1 MAYVN
6 LDNEIVVE
14 KIVTFADSSKGGSA
28 ETIEEIES
36 IIFAS
41 TSDGTYATN
50 PVTYL
55 SMTGDSTNKALY
67 IAYMAEVNGNDLVHI
82 RRIDISG
89 GKTAFSHD
97 GKFGYDPD
105 NATTDDILNNI
116 TLGANLSSVFDAT
129 TGSLLITV
137 GAPLDATAT
146 TIQFDNLNEGSGSV
160 TLTEDIEFCLLSTCS
175 TIALSAQSIAD
186 AINASAELELQGL
199 TATSDGVDTVT
210 VEGIYQTDFL
220 ELDIR
225 AGALGDIMI
234 NKTSD
239 RWEIPYIDADKAA
252 GDKFKISIYS
262 GDLGIRLSN
271 CNDTSVLLAGTVP
284 AQELANDILE
294 SDKDADAADDQGLAI
309 GDTDKVL
316 IAVKALSSGEIQLY
330 EYDNGYALLETNADL
345 FSDDDVTD
353 IKLNIS
359 QNSSNTNAFLV
370 GRNSSSAIAFAR
382 ISHTA
387 GDFDVAGAETI
398 LDLDNDF
405 ELIENDN
412 ASEYD
417 IAAGTTS
424 NQALFLSVDTAN
436 SVAYLSTI
444 QSNGLGSA
452 TIDCSYD
459 SDQDLTKCMKIQT
472 VTGDSVFDLGVTLGD
487 AVEGVTLGV
496 DGDTA
501 GESTNDIIPLVYH
514 INDGGGNPAAD
525 AIPVLGIINING
537 VNFSNDNTAF
547 GANYI
552 IPYVND

>member
-1 MAYVN
+1 
-6 LDNEIVVE
+6 
-14 KIVTFADSSKGGSA
+14 
-28 ETIEEIES
+28 
-36 IIFAS
+36 
-41 TSDGTYATN
+41 
-50 PVTYL
+50 
-55 SMTGDSTNKALY
+55 
-67 IAYMAEVNGNDLVHI
+67 MAEVSTTDLMHI

-89 GKTAFSHD
+89 GKTGFTHD
-97 GKFGYDPD
+97 GKFGWDPD
-105 NATTDDILNNI
+105 YDD
-116 TLGANLSSVFDAT
+116 LSDNFT
-129 TGSLLITV
+129 TGTDLTDSINASGQLEISV
-137 GAPLDATAT
+137 DADMEGNVAVT
-146 TIQFDNLNEGSGSV
+146 TISMTGLSGAGPD
-160 TLTEDIEFCLLSTCS
+160 TLTEGVDFCPGAGACD
-175 TIALSAQSIAD
+175 TIDESGQAIAD
-186 AINASAELELQGL
+186 AINASTLTEWQGV
-199 TATSDGVDTVT
+199 TATYDTATDIITVDGT
-210 VEGIYQTDFL
+210 VEGDYL
-220 ELDIR
+220 ELDIG
-225 AGALGDIMI
+225 ATALGDIMI
-234 NKTSD
+234 NKTSGQ
-239 RWEIPYIDADKAA
+239 WEIPYIDADRSA
-252 GDKFKISIYS
+252 GNKFKISIY
-262 GDLGIRLSN
+262 
-271 CNDTSVLLAGTVP
+271 AGTLGQRLVDS
-284 AQELANDILE
+284 AHGQFAQLDGTVQSQELVNDILE

-309 GDTDKVL
+309 ADTDKIL

-345 FSDDDVTD
+345 FGDDDVTE

-359 QNSSNTNAFLV
+359 QNSTNTNAFLV

-387 GDFDVAGAETI
+387 GDFDIAGAETI

-412 ASEYD
+412 ASEFD

-436 SVAYLSTI
+436 SVAYLSSI
-444 QSNGLGSA
+444 QSNGAGSA

-487 AVEGVTLGV
+487 AIEGVTLGV
-496 DGDTA
+496 DGDSA

-514 INDGGGNPAAD
+514 IDNGGGDPATD